1 MSSQVVIWVVVFLLV
16 EEMKMLII
24 VMLIL
29 ICMLLLSSFVSLL
42 VARLVT
48 WVFPIIAF
56 SCCSAESD
64 NDVAVVHVVIVV
76 CHSPRSR
83 LCHLQVWQCG

>member
-1 MSSQVVIWVVVFLLV
+1 
-16 EEMKMLII
+16 MLII

-56 SCCSAESD
+56 SCCSAEGD
-64 NDVAVVHVVIVV
+64 NDVVVVYVVIVV
-76 CHSPRSR
+76 CYSPCSR
-83 LCHLQVWQCG
+83 LCHLGPAMWMITVDFVAAVDLAFNAC

>member
-1 MSSQVVIWVVVFLLV
+1 
-16 EEMKMLII
+16 MLII

-29 ICMLLLSSFVSLL
+29 ICILLLSSFVSLL

-56 SCCSAESD
+56 SRCSAEGD
-64 NDVAVVHVVIVV
+64 NDVAVVHVVIIV
-76 CHSPRSR
+76 CYSPRSR
-83 LCHLQVWQCG
+83 LCHLGLAMWMITVDFVVAAVDLAFHAL

>member
-1 MSSQVVIWVVVFLLV
+1 
-16 EEMKMLII
+16 MLII

-29 ICMLLLSSFVSLL
+29 ICMLLSSFVSLL

-56 SCCSAESD
+56 SRCSAEGD
-64 NDVAVVHVVIVV
+64 NDVAVVPVVIIV
-76 CHSPRSR
+76 CYSPRSR
-83 LCHLQVWQCG
+83 LCHLGLARWMITVDFVVAVDLAHHAC